1 MTINKKKKSISPTA
15 VIIAVFLIAY
25 TIIMFFFLYLGVIT
39 SLKTESDFVSHSNH
53 FGLPRD
59 FYENTL
65 APWNWEWGNF
75 LTVTKYF
82 DQYDLE
88 RNGLI
93 ISYMPFGTMVWYT
106 ILYAGVGAL
115 IATLCPCIV
124 AYATSKFNYKFN
136 AVLDT
141 ICIVTMI
148 IPVVG
153 SSMSMVSVLYQL
165 HIYDTF
171 IALFLQK
178 FYFANMYYLMFSAI
192 FKGVSKEYYEAA
204 HIDGASELTVMI
216 KIALPL
222 VATSFGLIFLL
233 YFISFW
239 NDYTTLMLYAPS
251 HPTIAYALYRVVFLS
266 TKELNNETVKM
277 AGCVIIVVP
286 VVILFIIF
294 RNKIMGNLT
303 IGGVKE

>member
-25 TIIMFFFLYLGVIT
+25 TLIMFFFLYLGFIT
-39 SLKTESDFVSHSNH
+39 SLKTETDFVSHSNH
-53 FGLPRD
+53 FGIPRD
-59 FYENTL
+59 FYEKTL

-75 LTVTKYF
+75 LKVTKYF

-106 ILYAGVGAL
+106 ILYAGVGAF

-136 AVLDT
+136 VVLDT

-165 HIYDTF
+165 NIYDTF

-216 KIALPL
+216 KIAFPL

-286 VVILFIIF
+286 VIILFIIF